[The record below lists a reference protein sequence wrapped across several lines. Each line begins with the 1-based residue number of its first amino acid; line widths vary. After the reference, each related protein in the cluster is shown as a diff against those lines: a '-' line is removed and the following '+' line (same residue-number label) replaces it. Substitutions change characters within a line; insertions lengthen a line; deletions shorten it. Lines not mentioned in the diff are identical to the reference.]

1 MISPDYSKNPK
12 MFYDMVVEL
21 RNEVAPLLILPIIK
35 EGIADGSITTEQ
47 PEELADFLA
56 LITNIWINPIVF
68 KDNPNVICS
77 RYIFLSEMLKK
88 FNLDIVDEEIIKKIR
103 CFGESN

>member
-1 MISPDYSKNPK
+1 
-12 MFYDMVVEL
+12 MVVEL

-35 EGIADGSITTEQ
+35 EGIADGSIATEQ

-56 LITNIWINPIVF
+56 LITNIWMNPIIF
-68 KDNPNVICS
+68 RDNPDVIC
-77 RYIFLSEMLKK
+77 RRCILLSEMLKT

-103 CFGESN
+103 CFGEE

>member
-68 KDNPNVICS
+68 KDNPNVICF
-77 RYIFLSEMLKK
+77 ILL
-88 FNLDIVDEEIIKKIR
+88 
-103 CFGESN
+103 